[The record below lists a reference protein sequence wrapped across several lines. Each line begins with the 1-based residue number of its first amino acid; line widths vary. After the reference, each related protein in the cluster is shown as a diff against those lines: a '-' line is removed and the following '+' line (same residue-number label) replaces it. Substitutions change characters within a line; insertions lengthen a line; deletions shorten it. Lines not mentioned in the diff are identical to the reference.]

1 MLQVARRNKW
11 AVASMIAAAAVGGT
25 AASRSDA
32 KLVIDVLATSV
43 DSTSVGTA
51 PVLSG
56 PVTIGGV
63 SGFKTVTAN
72 AVGNKIKY
80 QVIARIVLPGADVDP
95 VDLDSN
101 SIQDDLVKSVEGV
114 LASNGPGNVQVNLT
128 HVVNSGAGAGN
139 AGNAFND
146 TGANNGTPTNL
157 GGDTDI
163 DIGPSLTPANGNTGN
178 ISYRANGANG
188 DPNDSTLNTFRL
200 SPNNSGSVTM
210 TVTDVNGT
218 DALVNFILST
228 VNGTGG
234 QPLWIENGG
243 SDPNGAPTP
252 GSTKSQ
258 SGGDPIEI
266 GAPVRIIGTGG
277 VVPEPASLGLLAV
290 GGLGLLRRRRA

>member
-11 AVASMIAAAAVGGT
+11 AVASLIAAAATGGV
-25 AASRSDA
+25 AASHADA
-32 KLVIDVLATSV
+32 KLVIDLIATSV
-43 DSTSVGTA
+43 DPTSTGTA

-80 QVIARIVLPGADVDP
+80 QVVARIVLPGTDVDP
-95 VDLDSN
+95 VDQDLN
-101 SIQDDLVKSVEGV
+101 PIQDDLVKSVEGV
-114 LASNGPGNVQVNLT
+114 IASNGTGNVQVNLT

-139 AGNAFND
+139 GGNIFNG
-146 TGANNGTPTNL
+146 TGAAAGTPTNL

-163 DIGPSLTPANGNTGN
+163 DIGPSLTPANGGTGN
-178 ISYRANGANG
+178 VSYRNNGAAG
-188 DPNDSTLNTFRL
+188 DPNDTTANTFRL

-210 TVTDVNGT
+210 TVTDLSGT

-243 SDPNGAPTP
+243 TDPNSAPTP

-266 GAPVRIIGTGG
+266 GAAIRIIPGG
-277 VVPEPASLGLLAV
+277 VVPEPASLGLLAI